1 MNLTETILILV
12 LVIDPF
18 GNIPVVLAVLRDLDN
33 RTYARAIAREV
44 AIAFVLLLVFALAG
58 QQLLDYL
65 GLDRASLSVAGGVI
79 LFLISLKMIFGGSAR
94 MMDEDYDADPVIVP
108 IAVPLIAGP
117 SAITTIIVLNTRD
130 QIALPLL
137 LLALA
142 LVSLLCLVA
151 LIAGR
156 RLHAWLRPRG
166 INAMEKL
173 MGLLLNLV
181 AVDMILHGIRTF
193 MTQTL

>member
-1 MNLTETILILV
+1 MNLIETILILV

-33 RTYARAIAREV
+33 RAYARAIAREV
-44 AIAFVLLLVFALAG
+44 AIAFVLLLAFALAG

-79 LFLISLKMIFGGSAR
+79 LFLISLKMIFGGTAR
-94 MMDEDYDADPVIVP
+94 MMDEDYDADPIIVP

-142 LVSLLCLVA
+142 LVSLLCLAA

-166 INAMEKL
+166 ISAMEKL